1 MLETYLLALPI
12 RKVENCQMSNIKHL
26 FTKQSLNQ
34 KTFCLIRIDPLDRE
48 NKNLPLNQNSLDSW
62 ENNSFSSGKS
72 ESKKKPRYL
81 TFGFGKI

>member
-34 KTFCLIRIDPLDRE
+34 KTFCLIRIDPLNRDS
-48 NKNLPLNQNSLDSW
+48 NLHPKQNSLDSW
-62 ENNSFSSGKS
+62 ENNSFSSGNS
-72 ESKKKPRYL
+72 ESQKKPRYL